1 MFDIFTREGF
11 LETLY
16 FIPALLI
23 SLAIHEFGHSLVA
36 YKLGD
41 KSQKALGRL
50 TLSPFAH
57 VDPLGFIFIL
67 LFKFGWGKPVMI
79 DDRNFKNRAKGNMLV
94 ALAGPVFNI
103 ILAIVLTIGL
113 KVLMECGIDAVSIAS
128 SVGQILYSMLVLA
141 IQFNIVFAVFNLL
154 PLPPFDGSKVLYYF
168 LPYKGKR
175 WMDSIERYSIWL
187 LIVLLYT
194 GLYSYIILPAYML
207 VTLVIN
213 FILNI

>member
-23 SLAIHEFGHSLVA
+23 SLSIHEFAHSLVA

-41 KSQKALGRL
+41 RSQKALGRL

-57 VDPLGFIFIL
+57 IDPLGFIFIL
-67 LFKFGWGKPVMI
+67 LFKFGWGKPVYI

-94 ALAGPVFNI
+94 SLAGPLSNVL
-103 ILAIVLTIGL
+103 LAVLLTIVLKILWCFGINSDTIT
-113 KVLMECGIDAVSIAS
+113 S
-128 SVGQILYSMLVLA
+128 SVGSILYFMLNLT
-141 IQFNIVFAVFNLL
+141 IQFNIVFAVFNLI

-168 LPYKGKR
+168 LPYKGKQF
-175 WMDSIERYSIWL
+175 MNSLERYSIWILIIL
-187 LIVLLYT
+187 LWT
-194 GLYSYIILPAYML
+194 GLYSYIILPAYMG
-207 VTLVIN
+207 VAFVIN
-213 FILNI
+213 LILGL

>member
-23 SLAIHEFGHSLVA
+23 SLAIHEFGHSIVA

-41 KSQKALGRL
+41 KSQKAMGRL

-103 ILAIVLTIGL
+103 ILAIVLTIVL
-113 KVLMECGIDAVSIAS
+113 KVLMECGIDAASITS

-168 LPYKGKR
+168 LPYKAKR
-175 WMDSIERYSIWL
+175 WMDSIERYSIWI

>member
-94 ALAGPVFNI
+94 ALAGPIFNI
-103 ILAIVLTIGL
+103 LLAIVLTIVL
-113 KVLMECGIDAVSIAS
+113 KVLMELGIDATTITS
-128 SVGQILYSMLVLA
+128 SVGQILYAMLVLA

-168 LPYKGKR
+168 LPYKAKR
-175 WMDSIERYSIWL
+175 WMDSIERYSIWI

>member
-1 MFDIFTREGF
+1 MFDIFTRDGF

-23 SLAIHEFGHSLVA
+23 SLSIHEFGHSLVA

-41 KSQKALGRL
+41 RSQKALGRL

-79 DDRNFKNRAKGNMLV
+79 DDRNFKNRAKGNMFV
-94 ALAGPVFNI
+94 ALAGPMFNVL
-103 ILAIVLTIGL
+103 LAIVLTIVL
-113 KVLMECGIDAVSIAS
+113 KVLMEFGIDSNTITS
-128 SVGQILYSMLVLA
+128 SVGKILYSMLVLA
-141 IQFNIVFAVFNLL
+141 IQFNMVFAVFNLL
-154 PLPPFDGSKVLYYF
+154 PLPPFDGSKVIYYF
-168 LPYKGKR
+168 LPYRAKK
-175 WMDSIERYSIWL
+175 WMDSIERYSIWI

-194 GLYSYIILPAYML
+194 GLYSYIVLPAYML
-207 VTLVIN
+207 VSLVIN
-213 FILNI
+213 FILNL